1 MTETPFSQ
9 RLRQPIPH
17 DLGAAAEGEARCRAL
32 LLGGDKRLMGHLE
45 EMDTTEHLDEADAVE
60 RPFLNRKV

>member
-1 MTETPFSQ
+1 
-9 RLRQPIPH
+9 
-17 DLGAAAEGEARCRAL
+17 LGATTEGKARRRPL

-45 EMDTTEHLDEADAVE
+45 EMDPAEHLDEADAIE